1 MTNKMPIKTEPYE
14 HQKEAFNFAM
24 KLYDDTKN
32 SRGVA
37 MLVEMGCGKTL
48 TAISVAG
55 ELYNSE
61 EIKKLLIVCPLSI
74 TSVWKE
80 EFLKFADFDY
90 ELDVNSCFFSFF
102 YQMKYIP
109 SIW

>member
-55 ELYNSE
+55 ELHNSG

>member
-1 MTNKMPIKTEPYE
+1 MTNKKPIKTEPYG

-55 ELYNSE
+55 ELHNSGGNQKTADCMPVIHYLCLE
-61 EIKKLLIVCPLSI
+61 RRIFKVC
-74 TSVWKE
+74 
-80 EFLKFADFDY
+80 
-90 ELDVNSCFFSFF
+90 
-102 YQMKYIP
+102 
-109 SIW
+109 